1 MFFAIYPSGYLMG
14 KDSHTPLMKRACSS
28 VDTVARQVITTLL
41 LATGAPDSV
50 NYLLERERESLCGS
64 ECCSPKVGGH
74 KYELS
79 QQTEQKKL
87 KEKIHK
93 PPPFVAKPEYRAE
106 KQHDRTQPRKDSTHD
121 NLHDGAPPMGCP
133 WLTG

>member
-1 MFFAIYPSGYLMG
+1 MPVYPELVGLIGWNVPNYQGVFLRGYG
-14 KDSHTPLMKRACSS
+14 SQTSYHY
-28 VDTVARQVITTLL
+28 
-41 LATGAPDSV
+41 GAVGHWSAGLGELPIG
-50 NYLLERERESLCGS
+50 ERESLCGS

-106 KQHDRTQPRKDSTHD
+106 KQHDRTHPRKDSTHD
-121 NLHDGAPPMGCP
+121 NLHDGAPQWDVPG
-133 WLTG
+133 